1 MYQALYR
8 QYRPK
13 TFDQVLGQKHIT
25 TTLKNQII
33 KENIGHAYLFSGT
46 RGTGKTSTAKI
57 LSRAVNCLDLQD
69 GNPCNKCAMCKGIL
83 DDSIMDVIEMDAASN
98 RRIDDI
104 RDLRDKVIYP
114 PSRTKYKVYIID
126 EVHMLT
132 PEAFN
137 ALLKTLEEPPKHLI
151 FILATTEPEKLP
163 QTILSR
169 CQRFDF
175 KRVSIKDITMSLGKI
190 CDDLNLEV
198 DEKVLSLIARN
209 SDGAMRDAQ
218 SLLDQCISFS
228 DSKITYEDA
237 TSILGITNNDKILS
251 LVDNIIE
258 KDLKLSLKEVDGI
271 IQDGKDMNQFIK
283 DITHHFR
290 NLMIA
295 KTTKDPNDLIEID
308 DETLNRYIEQA
319 AKVQLEFILKSL
331 DILTEADEKA
341 KWSTQPRIILEM
353 AIIQISKLEEEL
365 SLEDRIKKL
374 EMGIRTEYKN
384 ISQKPVESKV
394 EVARP
399 KEIRQETKKEEKKTE
414 IQDREEISGNN
425 EEEIQNN
432 TLNINISMIKDKWKD
447 ILQVIK
453 KEKMNI
459 YALLIEGKPIDYQNG
474 LITIAYKEPYGFHKQ
489 AVNSPQ
495 NKEFIENTLSSYFH
509 GKIDINLVMEREGQ
523 EDLEDEKKNRDKAI
537 KEVIDFFGE
546 DIVEIK

>member
-13 TFDQVLGQKHIT
+13 TFDDVLGQKHIT
-25 TTLKNQII
+25 TTLKNQIL

-57 LSRAVNCLDLQD
+57 LSRAVNCIDLKD
-69 GNPCNKCAMCKGIL
+69 GNPCNKCEMCKGIL
-83 DDSIMDVIEMDAASN
+83 EDSIMDVIEMDAASN

-104 RDLRDKVIYP
+104 RDLREKVIYP

-175 KRVSIKDITMSLGKI
+175 KRISTKDMAERMDEIGS
-190 CDDLNLEV
+190 DLNLEI
-198 DEKVLSLIARN
+198 DGKVLNLIARN
-209 SDGAMRDAQ
+209 SDGAMRDAL

-228 DSKITYEDA
+228 EDNIRYEDA
-237 TSILGITNNDKILS
+237 TTILGITNNDKILS

-258 KDLKLSLKEVDGI
+258 KDLKLSLEKIDGI
-271 IQDGKDMNQFIK
+271 IQDGKDIHQFVK
-283 DITHHFR
+283 DLTHHFR

-308 DETLNRYIEQA
+308 EETLNRYIDQA
-319 AKVQLEFILKSL
+319 EKVQLHFILKSL

-365 SLEDRIKKL
+365 SLEDRIKRL
-374 EMGIRTEYKN
+374 EMGIKVGPRDIGEK
-384 ISQKPVESKV
+384 QVERKV
-394 EVARP
+394 EAAKV
-399 KEIRQETKKEEKKTE
+399 KSERQEIKKEDKKETE
-414 IQDREEISGNN
+414 DTKEAEVKKIEEFQANN
-425 EEEIQNN
+425 E
-432 TLNINISMIKDKWKD
+432 NIDISLVKDKWKD

-474 LITIAYKEPYGFHKQ
+474 LITIAYKEPYGFHRQ

-495 NKEFIENTLSSYFH
+495 NKEFIEKTLSSYFH
-509 GKIDINLVMEREGQ
+509 GKIDINFIMEREGK
-523 EDLEDEKKNRDKAI
+523 EDLEDEKKNKDKAI